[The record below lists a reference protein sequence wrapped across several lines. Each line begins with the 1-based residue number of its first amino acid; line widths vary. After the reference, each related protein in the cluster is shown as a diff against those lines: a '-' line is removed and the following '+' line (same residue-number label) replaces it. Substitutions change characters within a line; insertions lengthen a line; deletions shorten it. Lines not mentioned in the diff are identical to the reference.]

1 MFPFPQDPAAKKPSM
16 PKGKPPMPKG
26 KAPMKKA
33 AAKKAPM
40 TKKSGRG
47 C

>member
-1 MFPFPQDPAAKKPSM
+1 MAMPPKMPFPPMGAA
-16 PKGKPPMPKG
+16 KPPMPKG

-40 TKKSGRG
+40 PKKSGRG